1 MTSRACHK
9 PPHRTCLSGLA
20 SAPSASVLPCLG
32 SASAFAPASAICRP
46 NGAHDPIAP
55 ALSPRHHAPYVR
67 TIMCYD
73 THCSCCAPACHA
85 YRNIIIRSGPQ
96 CVIFI
101 VLVLL
106 PQYAFASIRICI
118 RLCVFASCLLVGCC
132 LDRSPLPSLSHSL
145 SLSLSF
151 AGPLVCPILPM
162 RSGEGARL
170 AYQWRFVA

>member
-1 MTSRACHK
+1 MPAINHHIEPVYLDS
-9 PPHRTCLSGLA
+9 PLPHLHPCCRV
-20 SAPSASVLPCLG
+20 SALHPHLHLHLRSV
-32 SASAFAPASAICRP
+32 APTVL
-46 NGAHDPIAP
+46 HDPIAP

-67 TIMCYD
+67 TITCYD